1 MSVSFKLKKS
11 WSHPQTLLG
20 TWYAQSVVVEGEGR
34 TWVNQNLAGVGP
46 LFFKWGLNVLG
57 LRTPDCFC
65 TTQSS
70 FTFKLLR
77 IVQNLGSHC
86 VLWFQP
92 FYSSSFLHHNLF
104 GSIYDYF
111 ILFPFLR
118 ISLLHTAP
126 HFFGVLYPRVFVD
139 FVGHGVGL
147 ITCHSPFVSRD
158 FQRNILA
165 WDDGSRPLTPPKV
178 REVRWNGGTYVGKL
192 EKHPSKKLEHLEPSC
207 PLLSKNR
214 SCACKSGVKLV
225 MD

>member
-1 MSVSFKLKKS
+1 M
-11 WSHPQTLLG
+11 HG
-20 TWYAQSVVVEGEGR
+20 
-34 TWVNQNLAGVGP
+34 
-46 LFFKWGLNVLG
+46 
-57 LRTPDCFC
+57 
-65 TTQSS
+65 TQSS

-92 FYSSSFLHHNLF
+92 FCSSSFLHHNLF

-111 ILFPFLR
+111 ILSPFLR

-139 FVGHGVGL
+139 FVGHGMEL
-147 ITCHSPFVSRD
+147 TTCHSPYVSRD

-178 REVRWNGGTYVGKL
+178 REVRWNGGRAHDGAGWRMPSSKTRQVMDFWWHVRWKVGKT
-192 EKHPSKKLEHLEPSC
+192 P
-207 PLLSKNR
+207 
-214 SCACKSGVKLV
+214 V
-225 MD
+225 